1 MSDLNII
8 KAADI
13 PEKQF
18 SLPIIRF
25 TVMCDLSDVHLAGR
39 CGISHNRV
47 LPFTRWVLNEVLAL
61 LYVGAGIFS
70 PTLTFVRK
78 GFVL

>member
-1 MSDLNII
+1 MAKMN
-8 KAADI
+8 
-13 PEKQF
+13 
-18 SLPIIRF
+18 
-25 TVMCDLSDVHLAGR
+25 DVHLAGR

-47 LPFTRWVLNEVLAL
+47 LPFRQWVLSEVLAL